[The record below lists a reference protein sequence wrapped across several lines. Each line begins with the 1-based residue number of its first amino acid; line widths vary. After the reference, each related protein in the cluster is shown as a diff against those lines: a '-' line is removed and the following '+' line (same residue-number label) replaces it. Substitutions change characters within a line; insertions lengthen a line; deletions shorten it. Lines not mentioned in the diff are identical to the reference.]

1 MDENFRE
8 NSDRGTAELVVVPEL
23 EGVGLTRP
31 HSALVKIVT
40 ATTQNSIS
48 DVIKTS
54 TNDVI
59 KPQPPTDE
67 VIKSPVNEVIKTP
80 LNIIKT
86 SLSDVIKTPLND
98 VMKFPV
104 SDQMEDYSVRTKEVG
119 HSSCS
124 SSISS
129 SSVTTSITS
138 SPSLEEGKIISTFQ
152 IEQDWREAA
161 QEPSLTVSCKKTT
174 GELVKGRFGSGSRG
188 KCILLGKEW
197 FTPTEFEAHCGRSAS
212 KDWKRSIR
220 FQGQSL
226 LTLIE
231 EGLLQVHATSCSC
244 NICLDD
250 DDAAGT
256 VRLHRPYKRKRRDKI
271 FLSTDLTAKVLKGT
285 VSEEPGST
293 TSTVTLPVS
302 ELGDLTVVPGLVLSS
317 RTSPAHGTAV
327 AAGAVSTPQS
337 SSVSSVNNSSPS
349 TLANLPLD
357 KAWERMNEVLMG
369 LERSVSGARNLL
381 EELKERTQQEAYNIR
396 QKLLSEKEDAVTQAK
411 LEAQFSSMAK
421 SSEGFLVQVRD
432 EDTGQSLQPI
442 MLDSLISNMPSLNP
456 VPAINSIRKKCVN
469 CNRESELECSGC
481 HNKTY
486 CSDFCQRR
494 DWINHQ
500 NECTRSSPPP
510 EDPLNNVTQ
519 VPGYIFMLSD

>member
-1 MDENFRE
+1 
-8 NSDRGTAELVVVPEL
+8 
-23 EGVGLTRP
+23 
-31 HSALVKIVT
+31 
-40 ATTQNSIS
+40 
-48 DVIKTS
+48 
-54 TNDVI
+54 
-59 KPQPPTDE
+59 
-67 VIKSPVNEVIKTP
+67 
-80 LNIIKT
+80 
-86 SLSDVIKTPLND
+86 
-98 VMKFPV
+98 MKVPV
-104 SDQMEDYSVRTKEVG
+104 SNQIEEIPIRTKEVAN
-119 HSSCS
+119 SSCT

-129 SSVTTSITS
+129 SSVTTSMTS
-138 SPSLEEGKIISTFQ
+138 SSSIEEGKIISPFQ

-161 QEPSLTVSCKKTT
+161 QEPSLTVRCKKTT
-174 GELVKGRFGSGSRG
+174 GELVKSRFGSGSRG

-226 LTLIE
+226 LTLID
-231 EGLLQVHATSCSC
+231 EGFLQVHATSCSC
-244 NICLDD
+244 SICLDD

-256 VRLHRPYKRKRRDKI
+256 VRLHRPFKRKRRDKI
-271 FLSTDLTAKVLKGT
+271 FLSTDLTGKVIKRT

-293 TSTVTLPVS
+293 TPTVTLPVS

-317 RTSPAHGTAV
+317 GTSPAQGNAL
-327 AAGAVSTPQS
+327 AAAAVSTPQS
-337 SSVSSVNNSSPS
+337 TAVSSANCSSPG

-357 KAWERMNEVLMG
+357 KAWERMNEVLVG
-369 LERSVSGARNLL
+369 LERSVSAARTLL
-381 EELKERTQQEAYNIR
+381 EELKERTQQDAYDVR

-442 MLDSLISNMPSLNP
+442 MLDSLISNMPSLTP
-456 VPAINSIRKKCVN
+456 APAINGVRKKCVN

-481 HNKTY
+481 HNKAY

-500 NECTRSSPPP
+500 SECTRSSPPP
-510 EDPLNNVTQ
+510 EDPLNNVAQ